1 MFRAMRL
8 SLVNACLY
16 SNMFLFLGAQTY
28 TTFNGFYFVSNRHQ
42 DLAKA
47 TVTRRDATSDGS
59 GKSAGRS
66 HSAFA
71 GAFNS
76 GFLRIARSSQQ
87 TQQDDWKMSGKM
99 TMYSPGD
106 TPPNNQFLRIARSG
120 QEYQELPQ
128 GTFYLRF

>member
-1 MFRAMRL
+1 MGRAMRL
-8 SLVNACLY
+8 SLVKACLY

-47 TVTRRDATSDGS
+47 TVTRRDVTSDRS
-59 GKSAGRS
+59 GNSAGRS

-76 GFLRIARSSQQ
+76 GFLRIARAAKRDAGAGYLEAGLRSGHQ
-87 TQQDDWKMSGKM
+87 TYQTYQDDWKMS
-99 TMYSPGD
+99 
-106 TPPNNQFLRIARSG
+106 
-120 QEYQELPQ
+120 
-128 GTFYLRF
+128 